1 MADPMEQDWRYLKP
15 RKLASIGPEEYIRE
29 RMFEYRKW
37 ADGKAVKAKF
47 WFQWMRTIAVVG
59 AAVVPVL
66 VNLEFP
72 YQRLATT
79 LISLTV
85 VTLVSL
91 ESVLH
96 FGDQWK
102 NYRSTEQFVAQEYFC
117 FTAGDGEYKGL
128 GESQAFL
135 RLVERIEGAIASEN
149 SSTLNVLTVAAQPRN
164 GEAAP
169 STGTTG
175 RRGAAADPSGH

>member
-1 MADPMEQDWRYLKP
+1 MTDPMEQDWRYLKP
-15 RKLASIGPEEYIRE
+15 RQLASIGPEEYIRE

-47 WFQWMRTIAVVG
+47 WFQWMRTFAVVG

-66 VNLEFP
+66 VNVELP
-72 YQRLATT
+72 YQRLITT
-79 LISLTV
+79 IISLTV

-128 GESQAFL
+128 QPQEAFL
-135 RLVERIEGAIASEN
+135 RLVERIESAIASEN
-149 SSTLNVLTVAAQPRN
+149 SSTLNVLTVASQPRN
-164 GEAAP
+164 VEATPSGGAPPKGGGEAER
-169 STGTTG
+169 G
-175 RRGAAADPSGH
+175 R

>member
-47 WFQWMRTIAVVG
+47 WFQWMRTSAVVG

-102 NYRSTEQFVAQEYFC
+102 NYRSTEQSVAQEYFC
-117 FTAGDGEYKGL
+117 FTAGDGKYKGL

-169 STGTTG
+169 STGTSG
-175 RRGAAADPSGH
+175 RRGAEPDRGGH

>member
-47 WFQWMRTIAVVG
+47 WFQWMRTVAVVG

-66 VNLEFP
+66 VNVEFP

-85 VTLVSL
+85 VTLARS
-91 ESVLH
+91 SRCCTS
-96 FGDQWK
+96 GISGRTTARPSSSSR
-102 NYRSTEQFVAQEYFC
+102 RSTSASPRG
-117 FTAGDGEYKGL
+117 T
-128 GESQAFL
+128 ESTRGWRRPQAFL

-149 SSTLNVLTVAAQPRN
+149 SSTLNVLTVASQPRN

-169 STGTTG
+169 STGTPG
-175 RRGAAADPSGH
+175 RRGAAGDPSGH

>member
-47 WFQWMRTIAVVG
+47 WFQWMRTVAVVG

-66 VNLEFP
+66 VNVEFP

-128 GESQAFL
+128 EAPAGLPAAGRAHRGRHRLGE
-135 RLVERIEGAIASEN
+135 LVHAERPDGG
-149 SSTLNVLTVAAQPRN
+149 VAAPQR
-164 GEAAP
+164 
-169 STGTTG
+169 
-175 RRGAAADPSGH
+175 

>member
-1 MADPMEQDWRYLKP
+1 
-15 RKLASIGPEEYIRE
+15 
-29 RMFEYRKW
+29 
-37 ADGKAVKAKF
+37 
-47 WFQWMRTIAVVG
+47 
-59 AAVVPVL
+59 VPVL

-117 FTAGDGEYKGL
+117 FAAGDGEYKGL
-128 GESQAFL
+128 ESPQAAFL
-135 RLVERIEGAIASEN
+135 RLVERVEGAIASEN
-149 SSTLNVLTVAAQPRN
+149 SSTLNVLTVASQPRN

-169 STGTTG
+169 AGAPAGGGAPKPTAPGTG
-175 RRGAAADPSGH
+175 RAGGETTPSA

>member
-15 RKLASIGPEEYIRE
+15 RKLASIGPEEYIRA

-47 WFQWMRTIAVVG
+47 WFQWMRTVAVVG
-59 AAVVPVL
+59 GAVCPSSSTWSSRS
-66 VNLEFP
+66 
-72 YQRLATT
+72 QRLRRAC
-79 LISLTV
+79 L
-85 VTLVSL
+85 L

-102 NYRSTEQFVAQEYFC
+102 NHRSTEQFVAQEYFC
-117 FTAGDGEYKGL
+117 FTTGDGEYKGL
-128 GESQAFL
+128 EAKQAFL

-149 SSTLNVLTVAAQPRN
+149 SSTLNVLTVASQPRN

-169 STGTTG
+169 TTGTSG
-175 RRGAAADPSGH
+175 RRGGAADPSGH